1 MANHHTFSLK
11 PDDRLFVAMLTAWIV
26 LLAVVT
32 YLLLAW
38 ESAGVLITVAGPFGF
53 ATIAAQSSREPRRVA
68 NHSLA
73 RSCYSER
80 QPGAGRVRARK
91 SPRS

>member
-32 YLLLAW
+32 YLLLGW
-38 ESAGVLITVAGPFGF
+38 ESAGVLIVVAGLFGF
-53 ATIAAQSSREPRRVA
+53 ATIAAQSRR
-68 NHSLA
+68 H
-73 RSCYSER
+73 RGQDR
-80 QPGAGRVRARK
+80 AGVTVV
-91 SPRS
+91 SPAE